1 MPRRSSH
8 TTMIPSAEV
17 LREAILGLES
27 EIEKLRIL
35 LKIAEEFEQVDQ
47 RAEEKRKS
55 QKAKQN

>member
-1 MPRRSSH
+1 
-8 TTMIPSAEV
+8 MIPSAEV